1 MRVLSHTAASL
12 VLNAVDKDLLNH
24 NNLQSVAN
32 DFATYIII
40 LCIGSRLICPL
51 ALLDIHNIHTV
62 HAQMLYNKYRF
73 DYRLSIENAIIVLL
87 FKFGLLY
94 RCHHLH
100 LAVIVL
106 KCGVV

>member
-40 LCIGSRLICPL
+40 LYRLKINL
-51 ALLDIHNIHTV
+51 SISTNIHTV
-62 HAQMLYNKYRF
+62 HAQMLYNKYCF

-100 LAVIVL
+100 FAVILL